1 MHLTQLSQDVFDSQS
16 LSVRSKGSKKHAAIN
31 LPGYESSSHMDAFS
45 DDMSDLLAH
54 GFEDSVAGGDNP
66 LDIPFDDFEG
76 SIVSNDHATG
86 SRKSSK
92 SAAASSLSASG
103 VDDGSSGAAG
113 SEHDLSHAS
122 GADAELGV
130 PNGAELELDFQD
142 PDIVRSQPLP
152 SRPQP
157 CLATCCQKSMPDLD
171 TCSLQDMGM
180 GLDHDGQEEHGPAS
194 HATVGKKRGHKKL
207 SKYTR
212 LDKKIELAKEE
223 MKMWVTD
230 PEWCKVKM
238 KTNA

>member
-122 GADAELGV
+122 GADAEARALI
-130 PNGAELELDFQD
+130 Q
-142 PDIVRSQPLP
+142 RS
-152 SRPQP
+152 S
-157 CLATCCQKSMPDLD
+157 T
-171 TCSLQDMGM
+171 
-180 GLDHDGQEEHGPAS
+180 H
-194 HATVGKKRGHKKL
+194 
-207 SKYTR
+207 
-212 LDKKIELAKEE
+212 
-223 MKMWVTD
+223 
-230 PEWCKVKM
+230 
-238 KTNA
+238 

>member
-1 MHLTQLSQDVFDSQS
+1 
-16 LSVRSKGSKKHAAIN
+16 
-31 LPGYESSSHMDAFS
+31 MDAFS
-45 DDMSDLLAH
+45 DDMSDLLAP
-54 GFEDSVAGGDNP
+54 GFEDSVAGDNP

-92 SAAASSLSASG
+92 PGGASSLSASG

-113 SEHDLSHAS
+113 SENDLSHTS
-122 GADAELGV
+122 GVDAELGF
-130 PNGAELELDFQD
+130 PNGAELDVDFQD
-142 PDIVRSQPLP
+142 PDIVRSHSLP
-152 SRPQP
+152 SHPQS
-157 CLATCCQKSMPDLD
+157 CLETCCPKSMPDLD
-171 TCSLQDMGM
+171 TCSLQDMG
-180 GLDHDGQEEHGPAS
+180 LDHEGREEHETTS

-230 PEWCKVKM
+230 PEWCKVKK